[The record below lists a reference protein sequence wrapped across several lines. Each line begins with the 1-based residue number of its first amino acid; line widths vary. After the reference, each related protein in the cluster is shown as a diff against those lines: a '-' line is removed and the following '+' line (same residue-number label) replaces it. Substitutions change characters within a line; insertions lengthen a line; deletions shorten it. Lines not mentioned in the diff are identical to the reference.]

1 MSSLGLRVTVRRTAV
16 DPKELRRLQSA
27 CAPANLNPIVGRSA
41 VNTFREHFFGLNQS
55 RPNKLGG
62 RRTGF
67 YAQAARSTSSVA
79 TETGAIVSVNKEGI
93 RQRLNGGEIKP
104 GPGRQ
109 WISIPAI
116 ASAHGKLARE
126 FNDLRFV
133 LIRSGGNALAALKR
147 VTGHGRER
155 IDSAGNVTGGG
166 EILGAVVYWLKK
178 SVTQKPDATVLPYD
192 ELIQSRIERDVSSY
206 VTRRLCGSTT

>member
-1 MSSLGLRVTVRRTAV
+1 VSGLGVYVTVRRTAG
-16 DPKELRRLQSA
+16 DAKELRRLGSA
-27 CAPANLNPIVGRSA
+27 LSPANLNPIVGRSA
-41 VNTFREHFFGLNQS
+41 VNTFREHFFGLNSS

-67 YAQAARSTSSVA
+67 YAQAARATSFEA
-79 TETGAIVSVNKEGI
+79 TATGATISVNKEGI
-93 RQRLNGGEIKP
+93 RQRLKGGEIKP

-133 LIRSGGNALAALKR
+133 LLRAAGNALAALKR
-147 VTGHGRER
+147 VTGHSRER

-166 EILGAVVYWLKK
+166 EILGPVVYWLKK
-178 SVTQKPDATVLPYD
+178 SVTQRADATVLPYD
-192 ELIQSRIERDVSSY
+192 ELIQSRIDRDVSSY
-206 VTRRLCGSTT
+206 VTRRLSA

>member
-1 MSSLGLRVTVRRTAV
+1 MSSLGVMVTFRRVGGN
-16 DPKELRRLQSA
+16 PKELRRMEA
-27 CAPANLNPIVGRSA
+27 AFRPANLNPIVGRSA

-133 LIRSGGNALAALKR
+133 LIRAAGNALAALKR
-147 VTGHGRER
+147 VTGRTRER
-155 IDSAGNVTGGG
+155 IDEAGNVTGGG
-166 EILGAVVYWLKK
+166 EILGTVVYWLKK
-178 SVTQKPDATVLPYD
+178 SVTQKPDASVLPYD
-192 ELIQSRIERDVSSY
+192 ELVQSRIERDVSSY
-206 VTRRLCGSTT
+206 VTRRLGGSIT